1 MPFKTD
7 TENVEIPS
15 WQEFIIFVL
24 RALSDGKTLHRR
36 ELDEK
41 TLECAAINAEQRKVR
56 MRSGGVLVLNR
67 VGWAMSALVR
77 AGAVSK
83 PGRGYYLITEIG
95 HELLA
100 KYSKRITEKN
110 LMELPAW
117 HEYVPTRNS
126 DKSSVSPTIEIG
138 DQDPEET
145 IELSIERVKN
155 DVAGELL
162 SRLRSGDPY
171 FFEHAVIALLKAMKY
186 GGSEEDVQHLGRS
199 GDGGVDGVINQ
210 DVLGLHRVFIQAKRY
225 AEGSTVGS
233 PDLQKFVGALADKGA
248 TQGAFVTTSTFSE
261 PARQYADKVS
271 ANTRI
276 VLIDGSRLAEL
287 MIQYS
292 VGVQVKQVYELVEID
307 EDFFE

>member
-1 MPFKTD
+1 MTD
-7 TENVEIPS
+7 TANVHIPA
-15 WQEFIIFVL
+15 WHEFIIFVL
-24 RALSDGKTLHRR
+24 KALSDGKTLHRR

-41 TLECAAINAEQRKVR
+41 TLIESGMTAEQRSVR

-83 PGRGYYLITEIG
+83 PGRGFYLITDVG
-95 HELLA
+95 HDLL
-100 KYSKRITEKN
+100 SKFPDRITEKD

-126 DKSSVSPTIEIG
+126 EKLASATAIEIG
-138 DQDPEET
+138 EQDPKEA

-171 FFEHAVIALLKAMKY
+171 FFEHAVIALLRAMKY
-186 GGSEEDVQHLGRS
+186 GGSEDDVQHLGRS

-261 PARQYADKVS
+261 PAKVYAEKVS
-271 ANTRI
+271 AQTRI

-292 VGVQVKQVYELVEID
+292 VGVQVKETYELVEID
-307 EDFFE
+307 EDFFD

>member
-1 MPFKTD
+1 MASITD
-7 TENVEIPS
+7 TPDLHVPA
-15 WQEFIIFVL
+15 WHEFIIYVL
-24 RALSDGKTLHRR
+24 KALDDGKTLHRR

-41 TLECAAINAEQRKVR
+41 TLHEAGISEDQRKIR
-56 MRSGGVLVLNR
+56 MRSGGQLVLNR

-77 AGAVSK
+77 AGAVAK
-83 PGRGYYLITEIG
+83 PARGFYLITDVG
-95 HELLA
+95 HGLLRRQ
-100 KYSKRITEKN
+100 SERISEKD
-110 LMELPAW
+110 LMELPEW
-117 HEYVPTRNS
+117 HKYVPTRNS
-126 DKSSVSPTIEIG
+126 SKNVAEPTIELG
-138 DQDPEET
+138 EQDPKEA
-145 IELSIERVKN
+145 IELSIERVRN

-171 FFEHAVIALLKAMKY
+171 FFEHAVIALLRAMKY
-186 GGSEEDVQHLGRS
+186 GGSEDDVQHLGRS

-225 AEGSTVGS
+225 AESSTVGS

-261 PARQYADKVS
+261 PAKQYAEKVS
-271 ANTRI
+271 AQTRI

-292 VGVQVKQVYELVEID
+292 VGVQVKETYELVEID